1 MITIIADKL
10 QKYLL
15 PVANKIGSNRY
26 LLAIKDAFLISLPF
40 TMFGSIILALVN
52 IPFLNKLIAED
63 TIAAIQAA
71 AAPIQNVTFNC
82 NCGYCGTGY
91 WI

>member
-52 IPFLNKLIAED
+52 IPF
-63 TIAAIQAA
+63 
-71 AAPIQNVTFNC
+71 F
-82 NCGYCGTGY
+82 
-91 WI
+91 